1 MNADVTR
8 DKHDDERPGVRRVN
22 LKTSVPYVL
31 LAAGALCLIVGVR
44 AFVGARLVV
53 ENQAAVTLAS
63 ERADA
68 GVKSFEHYVIR
79 TLEAVDNV
87 VLLAV
92 SSLNGDTPHAATR
105 LIRQSRPGCASALRP
120 MMSS

>member
-1 MNADVTR
+1 MPMNADVTR
-8 DKHDDERPGVRRVN
+8 DKHDDERPGVRWVSS
-22 LKTSVPYVL
+22 KTSVPYVL
-31 LAAGALCLIVGVR
+31 LAAGALCLIVGVW
-44 AFVGARLVV
+44 AFVGARITA
-53 ENQAAVTLAS
+53 EKEAAITLAS

-92 SSLNGDTPHAATR
+92 SSLNGDTPDAATR
-105 LIRQSRPGCASALRP
+105 LIRQSRSSCSRALRP
-120 MMSS
+120 MM

>member
-8 DKHDDERPGVRRVN
+8 DKHDDERPGVRWVSS
-22 LKTSVPYVL
+22 KTSVPYVL
-31 LAAGALCLIVGVR
+31 LAAGALCLIVGVW
-44 AFVGARLVV
+44 AFVGARITA
-53 ENQAAVTLAS
+53 EKEAAITLAS

-92 SSLNGDTPHAATR
+92 SSLNGDTPDAATR
-105 LIRQSRPGCASALRP
+105 LIRQSRSSCSSALRP
-120 MMSS
+120 MM